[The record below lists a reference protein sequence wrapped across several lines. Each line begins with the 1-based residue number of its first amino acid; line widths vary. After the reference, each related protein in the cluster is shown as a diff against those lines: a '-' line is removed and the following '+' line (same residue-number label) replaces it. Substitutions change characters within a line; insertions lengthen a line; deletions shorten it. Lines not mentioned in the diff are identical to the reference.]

1 MKCGY
6 RIQDVRT
13 VLTIKVLVVQDPPLQ
28 TDTLTKK
35 NNNIEM
41 SYIYIYNLIPINL
54 LNYSKQLLKNV

>member
-41 SYIYIYNLIPINL
+41 SYIYIYII
-54 LNYSKQLLKNV
+54 